1 MARITPNRVRGT
13 FRGPVNS
20 FSSFHRMINQW
31 VAGEKSTALSR
42 LKWILILALVTA
54 LLVTLYPFVARRNQ
68 VADDVIIARF
78 PKNFTFGVA
87 TAPAHV
93 EDQLED
99 SWLEWGRS
107 GQIPFFQNVSHAED
121 RLLFWTSPE
130 KEIHLAY
137 RTGAK
142 VSLNKSFLNLI
153 NGYCYLQTF

>member
-1 MARITPNRVRGT
+1 
-13 FRGPVNS
+13 
-20 FSSFHRMINQW
+20 MINQR
-31 VAGEKSTALSR
+31 VAPKKSTALGR
-42 LKWILILALVTA
+42 PNWIFILALATV
-54 LLVTLYPFVARRNQ
+54 LLVTLYPFVVRRNQ

-78 PKNFTFGVA
+78 PKNFTFGMA

-121 RLLFWTSPE
+121 RLFFWTSPE

-137 RTGAK
+137 RTGVK
-142 VSLNKSFLNLI
+142 VSLNKTLLK
-153 NGYCYLQTF
+153 